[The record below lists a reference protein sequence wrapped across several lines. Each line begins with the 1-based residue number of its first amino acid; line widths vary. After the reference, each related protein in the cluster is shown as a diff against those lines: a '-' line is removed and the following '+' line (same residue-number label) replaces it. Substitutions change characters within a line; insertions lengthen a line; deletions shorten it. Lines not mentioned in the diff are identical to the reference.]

1 MKICVENGRLKISLG
16 ITQLHEI
23 LGLDYGIEEPYWGP
37 QLPVTNPNTK
47 NINGK
52 YSIWPNDCLSDVR
65 ASRTKTLLN
74 VPPPT
79 SLEQSIKKIFHSFLK
94 MKLEQRK
101 KSC

>member
-1 MKICVENGRLKISLG
+1 M
-16 ITQLHEI
+16 HEI

-79 SLEQSIKKIFHSFLK
+79 SLEQSIKKNISFVFENETRTKKKEL
-94 MKLEQRK
+94 LRK
-101 KSC
+101 

>member
-1 MKICVENGRLKISLG
+1 MCGKWDAKDIPRDNVIARSFGVWITGLKNPIR
-16 ITQLHEI
+16 
-23 LGLDYGIEEPYWGP
+23 GP

-79 SLEQSIKKIFHSFLK
+79 SLEQSTKKT
-94 MKLEQRK
+94 
-101 KSC
+101 